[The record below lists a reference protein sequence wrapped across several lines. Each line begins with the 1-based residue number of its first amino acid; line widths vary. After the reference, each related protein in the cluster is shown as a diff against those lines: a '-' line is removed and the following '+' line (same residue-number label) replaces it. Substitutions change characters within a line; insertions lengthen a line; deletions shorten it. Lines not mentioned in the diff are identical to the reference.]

1 MPLRPGGGEEVMT
14 VSGDVFITSMP
25 GCPDSNPVLH
35 SGAVLL
41 VVVVVVVV
49 GAATDMEKTF

>member
-1 MPLRPGGGEEVMT
+1 MT
-14 VSGDVFITSMP
+14 VSGDTFIASKA
-25 GCPDSNPVLH
+25 GSPDSNPVFH

-49 GAATDMEKTF
+49 GGAATDMEKTF